1 MLLNKKQLILLSVMC
16 LAIFPLQ
23 AQVSNEIAKMS
34 LKQCI
39 DYGLK
44 HHPSVRIARNAT
56 AKSNQQAKELLS
68 QYLPQINANAGI
80 DDNIKL
86 QQTII
91 PEGTFGP
98 GTPEQ
103 RVAFGTQW
111 NSSMIVQADQTILN
125 VSLLTGLKANK
136 PNIELAKVNEEE
148 NNQNIIYSIA
158 NAYYQIIVTQKQ
170 LELLQT
176 NKIQF
181 EKILK
186 VTELQAEQG
195 VAKKVDVKQV
205 QVNLNNVLSAISI
218 AENNLKLAENTLKN
232 YMGFPQDVALKIT
245 DADNWIKSDVVLK
258 EEVEFDFSQTI
269 GFKQQNLQ
277 ISLYEINKKR
287 IFNQIY
293 PTISAYGRYGALGF
307 GQEFQKAFDPLLDFS
322 VVGVK
327 LSWQL
332 FTGLHRDAQYRMAN
346 IDLLNAKENLR
357 LSEELTG
364 LRFQNAKLQLN
375 RAKNNISNN
384 KENMELAKEVY
395 DNTTLQY
402 NNGVANLS
410 QLLNA
415 ELSYREA
422 QNIYINA
429 MLEYYLADLEI
440 QRTNGTLS
448 EFYNA
453 IEK

>member
-1 MLLNKKQLILLSVMC
+1 MLHKKWLLTLLPAILLTVQSV
-16 LAIFPLQ
+16 Q
-23 AQVSNEIAKMS
+23 AQAPAETANMS

-39 DYGLK
+39 SFGLK
-44 HHPSVRIARNAT
+44 HHPTVRIAQNAT
-56 AKSNQQAKELLS
+56 LKSNQQAKELLS
-68 QYLPQINANAGI
+68 QYLPQVNGSAGI

-86 QQTII
+86 QQTVI
-91 PEGTFGP
+91 PAGTFGP

-103 RVAFGTQW
+103 RVAFGMQW
-111 NSSMIVQADQTILN
+111 NSSLVVQAEQTLID

-136 PNIELAKVNEEE
+136 PNIKLAEVNEEE
-148 NNQNIIYSIA
+148 NNLNIIYSIS

-170 LELLQT
+170 LELLQN
-176 NKIQF
+176 NKKQF
-181 EKILK
+181 EKILR

-218 AENNLKLAENTLKN
+218 AENNLKLAGNTLKN
-232 YMGFPQDVALKIT
+232 YMGMPQDITLNLT
-245 DADNWIKSDVVLK
+245 DADHWVKDDVVIK
-258 EEVEFDFSQTI
+258 ENAEFDFTQTI
-269 GFKQQNLQ
+269 AYQQQNLQ
-277 ISLYEINKKR
+277 INLYEINKKR

-293 PTISAYGRYGALGF
+293 PTLSAYGRYGALGF
-307 GQEFQKAFDPLLDFS
+307 GQEFNKAFDPLLDFG

-332 FTGLHRDAQYRMAN
+332 FTGLRRDAQYRMAN
-346 IDLLNAKENLR
+346 LDLLTAKDNLR

-364 LRFQNAKLQLN
+364 LRFQNATLQLN
-375 RAKNNISNN
+375 RAKNNIANN

-440 QRTNGTLS
+440 QKTNGTLR
-448 EFYNA
+448 EFYNT